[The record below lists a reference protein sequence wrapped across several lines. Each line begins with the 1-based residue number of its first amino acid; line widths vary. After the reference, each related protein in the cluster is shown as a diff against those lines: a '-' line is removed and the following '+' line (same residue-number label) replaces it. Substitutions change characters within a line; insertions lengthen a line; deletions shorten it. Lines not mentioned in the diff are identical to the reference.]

1 MASSIT
7 YPEDKVTWFI
17 KGNAI
22 GIVSNVSTTGTTR
35 TDRKAYQAID
45 HSVTGGLLLHYWA
58 DPKKVTAITETPDI
72 DNAFHLSIVDYV
84 KMCLYMDRAGSS
96 TGETSATS
104 MQLSQMHRRKFEQ
117 SVRRFGDRRREK
129 TGGVRSILPYNFQ

>member
-58 DPKKVTAITETPDI
+58 DPKSNC
-72 DNAFHLSIVDYV
+72 DNRNS
-84 KMCLYMDRAGSS
+84 R
-96 TGETSATS
+96 
-104 MQLSQMHRRKFEQ
+104 HR
-117 SVRRFGDRRREK
+117 
-129 TGGVRSILPYNFQ
+129 